1 MDWRNEDKIAKELSE
16 LIDSLLIDE
25 VEAVEY
31 RGLTIRKT
39 DKVYNGYG
47 KDDNGN
53 KTDNVVYKV
62 FVIEVECADGGKKQ
76 YRVRLDI
83 EENESGNCDMNSASI
98 AYELCEEYGLF
109 Y

>member
-1 MDWRNEDKIAKELSE
+1 MDWKHEYKITTELSE

-47 KDDNGN
+47 KDENVN
-53 KTDNVVYKV
+53 NTDKVVYKV
-62 FVIEVECADGGKKQ
+62 FVVEVDADGGKKQ

-83 EENESGNCDMNSASI
+83 EENESGNCDMGSVCLAS
-98 AYELCEEYGLF
+98 ELCEEYGLF
-109 Y
+109 